1 MAKIAAKRDPVPTL
15 EWVSAALGLI
25 AMMALLFILG
35 REIAN
40 GSDRDVPSLSVAVE
54 SVSRTAGGYVAQIR
68 VTNRSGQT
76 AAAVQ
81 IQGKLGEEEATATI
95 DYVPGRSDA
104 RGGLLFRS
112 DPRGGQAE
120 LRVVGYEL
128 P

>member
-1 MAKIAAKRDPVPTL
+1 MAKNAAKRDPVPAL

-25 AMMALLFILG
+25 AMMALLIILG

-81 IQGKLGEEEATATI
+81 VEGKLGEEEATATI

-112 DPRGGQAE
+112 DPRAGQAE